1 MNRLRIL
8 FAIYQREKNAKFN
21 KDMQSIKENDCNK
34 LGVAKFISAIWK
46 ERVLNCAE
54 KRLEFYHL
62 LMKYQDY
69 YRWSLRGSS
78 IERSQL

>member
-34 LGVAKFISAIWK
+34 LGVEKFISAI
-46 ERVLNCAE
+46 
-54 KRLEFYHL
+54 
-62 LMKYQDY
+62 
-69 YRWSLRGSS
+69 
-78 IERSQL
+78 